1 MPDAVVIDT
10 NILPTWRGLDG
21 PVWLSVRKLCELA
34 DIELVIPEIV
44 VHESLNLRSVSFGQ
58 AATRFV
64 DAFADIEK
72 FLDIE
77 PIYVPDESEIRDSW
91 ESEIR
96 SVFTVLPI
104 DGEDAIEALRRE
116 ATRVRPARDGKGSRD
131 SAVWLS
137 VARLASEG
145 RRVLFVSNNT
155 KDFGVR
161 KTNSLHPDLVEEA
174 SRLEGDVEFFTS
186 IYALIDALATKV
198 EKPEMSS
205 EDLAPLLGFDFRK
218 LALATTAE
226 DDRFEEVSATDLIE
240 ENLQITDV
248 ETKSAYRIADRNLVL
263 VMGRGFLPVGAA
275 ADDEGISFSFSAWI
289 DFDPDDGSVLAGEV
303 QKFSLDD
310 PA

>member
-1 MPDAVVIDT
+1 M
-10 NILPTWRGLDG
+10 
-21 PVWLSVRKLCELA
+21 
-34 DIELVIPEIV
+34 
-44 VHESLNLRSVSFGQ
+44 
-58 AATRFV
+58 
-64 DAFADIEK
+64 
-72 FLDIE
+72 
-77 PIYVPDESEIRDSW
+77 
-91 ESEIR
+91 
-96 SVFTVLPI
+96 
-104 DGEDAIEALRRE
+104 
-116 ATRVRPARDGKGSRD
+116 
-131 SAVWLS
+131 
-137 VARLASEG
+137 
-145 RRVLFVSNNT
+145 
-155 KDFGVR
+155 
-161 KTNSLHPDLVEEA
+161 
-174 SRLEGDVEFFTS
+174 EFFTS